1 MSDLTFG
8 WIAAGLTALILVY
21 YEASLALVEKRNP
34 GHLAR
39 TTHAL
44 LREDWF
50 IAISQQPGTE
60 VLAVQTLRNS
70 LMAATMIASTAAIG
84 LMGTV
89 TLAIPSLRASF
100 GEKGFS
106 AHLLLELAL
115 ITLLF
120 ASLICSVMAARFYNH
135 AGFVGG
141 MPVESERRKRW
152 NESGIAYVRRAGL
165 LYSWSLRHLVLV
177 APIFA
182 FLLEEG
188 AGPPAAFVATWVLSR
203 FDRLRTATAS

>member
-1 MSDLTFG
+1 MSEVAFG
-8 WIAAGLTALILVY
+8 WIAAALTVLVLVY
-21 YEASLALVEKRNP
+21 YEASLLINERRHP
-34 GHLAR
+34 GRLAR
-39 TTHAL
+39 TKHAQ

-50 IAISQQPGTE
+50 VSISQHPGTE

-70 LMAATMIASTAAIG
+70 LMSATMIASTAAIG

-100 GEKGFS
+100 GEKGFFN
-106 AHLLLELAL
+106 AHLVLELAL

-141 MPVESERRKRW
+141 MPVDSERRKKW
-152 NESGIAYVRRAGL
+152 NESGIAYVRRAGI

-182 FLLEEG
+182 FLLSEG
-188 AGPPAAFVATWVLSR
+188 AGPPSAIAATWVLGR
-203 FDRLRTATAS
+203 FDRLRDAH